1 MVRQASGTLDFYFQ
15 LTNNLSAGSV
25 FTRLS
30 TGAVFAPYATSVGFL
45 LNGSVVPFVALP
57 FLDGTATP
65 VTADRDVSGGIIG
78 FNFGPGILSG
88 TSSRVFVIS
97 TNATTFTGSISTLEG
112 RSGTNTILFPNLT
125 SLGPSGPAVPVT
137 TVPEQGGS
145 ALLLALSVAGLWMT
159 RRIAARAS
167 NSPADVTTLT

>member
-30 TGAVFAPYATSVGFL
+30 TGAAFAPYATSVGFL
-45 LNGSVVPFVALP
+45 LNGSSVPFVALP
-57 FLDGTATP
+57 FLDGTAPP
-65 VTADRDVSGGIIG
+65 VTADRDVSGSIIG

-97 TNATTFTGSISTLEG
+97 TNATTFTGSAFTLEG
-112 RSGTNTILFPNLT
+112 RSGTSTILFPNLP
-125 SLGPSGPAVPVT
+125 SLAPSGPAVPVA

-145 ALLLALSVAGLWMT
+145 VLLLTLGVAGLWVT
-159 RRIAARAS
+159 RRIAAP
-167 NSPADVTTLT
+167 PALRQLT